1 MPIRL
6 TILIAAGSALAGCS
20 WAPPVQESR
29 TGQII
34 TAPANPSGV
43 QRGPHGETSPVLLTA
58 RKMIGVDYA
67 YGGHSPDTGF
77 DCSGLVYYAHK
88 VNGIQVPRTA
98 AAQFR
103 FADPVP
109 RDALRPGDLMFF
121 RTSGRKISH
130 VGIYLGP
137 GRFLH
142 APGTGKHVTVADHRS
157 TYWRARFAGAGR
169 VKTNYP
175 LRTSAVRNPR

>member
-1 MPIRL
+1 M
-6 TILIAAGSALAGCS
+6 
-20 WAPPVQESR
+20 
-29 TGQII
+29 
-34 TAPANPSGV
+34 
-43 QRGPHGETSPVLLTA
+43 LLTA

-137 GRFLH
+137 GHFLH
-142 APGTGKHVTVADHRS
+142 APGTGKHVT
-157 TYWRARFAGAGR
+157 
-169 VKTNYP
+169 
-175 LRTSAVRNPR
+175 